1 MELVKVAPSSKALG
15 VVGVDRRC
23 DKLVCNVHGDLAE
36 VFAHAFQNDAHHTG
50 IRLDIGG
57 VVEQVEG
64 ACAVELQRR
73 CHTPGLRLRLFQQF
87 LIQVLQQRHIPAADP
102 QRQLPVDQ
110 PHTAVNDRL
119 FDGLQALLAAHDQL
133 AQGQQEVG
141 LHGQGAVLV
150 IGG

>member
-1 MELVKVAPSSKALG
+1 MELVKVTPSSKALG

-23 DKLVCNVHGDLAE
+23 DELVCNVHGDLAE
-36 VFAHAFQNDAHHTG
+36 VFAHAFQNDTHHTG

-57 VVEQVEG
+57 VIEQVEG

-73 CHTPGLRLRLFQQF
+73 CYAPGLRLRLFQQF
-87 LIQVLQQRHIPAADP
+87 LIQVLQQRHIPAADT
-102 QRQLPVDQ
+102 QRQLPVHK
-110 PHTAVNDRL
+110 PHTTVNDRL
-119 FDGLQALLAAHDQL
+119 FDGLQALFAAYDQL

-141 LHGQGAVLV
+141 LHGQGAVLI

>member
-1 MELVKVAPSSKALG
+1 MELVKVAPCGDPA
-15 VVGVDRRC
+15 VEVGVDRRGHKVVG
-23 DKLVCNVHGDLAE
+23 DVHGDLPQ
-36 VFAHAFQNDAHHTG
+36 VFAQPFEHDTHHTG
-50 IRLDIGG
+50 IEVHIGG
-57 VVEQVEG
+57 EIEQVERAG
-64 ACAVELQRR
+64 AVELQGRR
-73 CHTPGLRLRLFQQF
+73 HTLCLRLRLPEQF
-87 LIQVLQQRHIPAADP
+87 FIEVLEQGRFAVPDP
-102 QRQLPVDQ
+102 QGQLPVDQ